1 MYYSLGDSEKEQ
13 ARLVR
18 QIALY
23 GDTRSIEFRLT
34 DRVCEIGC
42 GAGANLWIAEQVRE
56 GVYVGVDQRGVQVQ
70 AAKNRA
76 DERNLDNV
84 EFHVAD
90 GKRTD
95 LDPASF
101 DAVFC
106 RCVLIHQPDPAP
118 VVEEARRLLKPGGRA
133 VFIEPDGPNHY
144 CTPGK
149 PNLMKVFHA
158 RTELAYGNG
167 RGTPGVAR
175 NLYPLLVE
183 GGFSSVQLTPHVIV
197 ATGDDPERCAAFL
210 RHWIEIIEPVSDTLL
225 RENRV
230 TEEELKR
237 AHQEAKEVTPALF
250 ICHTMW
256 QADAV
261 VEK

>member
-1 MYYSLGDSEKEQ
+1 MYYSLGDSENEQ

-23 GDTRSIEFRLT
+23 GDTEAIRFSKS
-34 DRVCEIGC
+34 DRVCELGC
-42 GAGANLWIAEQVRE
+42 GAGANLWIAQQVDE
-56 GVYVGVDQRGVQVQ
+56 GAYVGVDQREAQTRTARTR
-70 AAKNRA
+70 AAELKLNNVSFRA
-76 DERNLDNV
+76 VD
-84 EFHVAD
+84 AAST
-90 GKRTD
+90 G

-106 RCVLIHQPDPAP
+106 RCVLIHQPDPVP
-118 VVEEARRLLKPGGRA
+118 IVEEARRLLRNGGRA

-149 PNLMKVFHA
+149 NNLMKVFHA
-158 RTELAYGNG
+158 RTALAYGGG
-167 RGTPGVAR
+167 RGTPDVAR
-175 NLYPLLVE
+175 NLYPLLVK
-183 GGFSSVQLTPHVIV
+183 GGFSSIRLTPHVII
-197 ATGDDPERCAAFL
+197 ATGNDPERCAAFL
-210 RHWIEIIEPVSDTLL
+210 RHWIEIIEPVAGTLL
-225 RENRV
+225 RENIIS
-230 TEEELKR
+230 EEELKR
-237 AHQEAKEVTPALF
+237 AHQEARQVTPELF